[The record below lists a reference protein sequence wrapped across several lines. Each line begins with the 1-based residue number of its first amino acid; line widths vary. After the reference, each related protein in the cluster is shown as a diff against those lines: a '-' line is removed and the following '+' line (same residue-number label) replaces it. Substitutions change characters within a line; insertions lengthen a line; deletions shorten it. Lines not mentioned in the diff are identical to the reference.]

1 MSSSKTIDMWNK
13 KFEKSDRKKFLHLID
28 YITEA
33 IDSGELAPGES
44 LPTQRELSKKL
55 NLSIGTITKAFAEL
69 EKMGYLSGEI
79 GRGTFVRDIAAEY
92 DDFWY
97 TETKVPY
104 KYNLGHYRTT
114 ELFNNA
120 IRINLLTS
128 IKEVTNG
135 PDLFKHL
142 NDLNNFGSSDQREVF
157 SHWLKGIGFSSVANN
172 QISLFAAE
180 LLTTNVLI
188 NTLSERDDH
197 VILEEVGDRITKEQ
211 ILQNDRQVTTVKMD
225 DLGIIPADLEAVIL
239 QSRAKLLVTTCTFH
253 NPTSN
258 TTPLKRKKE
267 ILAVCQKYQVK
278 IIEDGKVD
286 FFAEG
291 SVHPYF
297 ELDPEIGVYTSG
309 LYFAISP
316 SLTTSFVVASASLIR
331 RIESNFKLVY
341 WSSSQMLL
349 EISATLI
356 KSGRADKIIEERKK
370 LLRSRNQILNDIFSL
385 QPTSDNALT
394 SVIRWLR
401 IPPTWLS
408 AELTQAAFEQGI
420 LVRNSDIF
428 ALDTSM
434 KLPYIRICNAAIHKE
449 TAYKEALHELKSIFE
464 ERMVE
469 F

>member
-1 MSSSKTIDMWNK
+1 MWNK

-33 IDSGELAPGES
+33 IDSGALAPGES

-55 NLSIGTITKAFAEL
+55 NLSIGTITKAFMEL

-79 GRGTFVRDIAAEY
+79 GRGTFVRDIATEY

-104 KYNLGHYRTT
+104 RYNLGHYRTT
-114 ELFNNA
+114 ELFNNV
-120 IRINLLTS
+120 IRLNLVSS

-142 NDLNNFGSSDQREVF
+142 NDLHNFGSPEQRQVF
-157 SHWLKGIGFSSVANN
+157 GHWLRGIGFSSIAND

-188 NTLSERDDH
+188 NTLSKRGES
-197 VILEEVGDRITKEQ
+197 IMMEEVGDRITKEQ
-211 ILQNDRQVTTVKMD
+211 ILQNDRQVATVKMD
-225 DLGIIPADLEAVIL
+225 HLGIIPSDLEAVIMNTR
-239 QSRAKLLVTTCTFH
+239 SRLLVTTSTFH
-253 NPTSN
+253 NPTGII
-258 TTPLKRKKE
+258 TPLARKKE
-267 ILAVCQKYQVK
+267 ILAVCQKHQVK
-278 IIEDGKVD
+278 IVEDGKVD
-286 FFAEG
+286 FFADG
-291 SVHPYF
+291 PVHPYF
-297 ELDPEIGVYTSG
+297 DLDPETGIYTSG
-309 LYFAISP
+309 LYFLLNP

-331 RIESNFKLVY
+331 RIESTFKLIY

-349 EISATLI
+349 EISTSLI
-356 KSGRADKIIEERKK
+356 TSGRADKIIEERKR
-370 LLRSRNQILNDIFSL
+370 LLRGRNEAFNEVFDQ
-385 QPTSDNALT
+385 QPAKDTPLT
-394 SVIRWLR
+394 HVVRWLR
-401 IPPTWLS
+401 IPSTWLS
-408 AELTQAAFEQGI
+408 AELTQAAFERGI

-428 ALDTSM
+428 AIDTSL
-434 KLPYIRICNAAIHKE
+434 KLPYIRVCNAAIHKD
-449 TAYKEALHELKSIFE
+449 TAHREALIELKSIFE

>member
-1 MSSSKTIDMWNK
+1 MWNK

-33 IDSGELAPGES
+33 IDSGELTPGES
-44 LPTQRELSKKL
+44 LPTQRELSRKL

-120 IRINLLTS
+120 VRINLLS
-128 IKEVTNG
+128 GIKEVTNG

-142 NDLNNFGSSDQREVF
+142 NDLNNFGSADQRQVF
-157 SHWLKGIGFSSVANN
+157 STWLKGIGFNAIATN

-180 LLTTNVLI
+180 LLSTNVLI
-188 NTLSERDDH
+188 NTLSLRDEYI
-197 VILEEVGDRITKEQ
+197 ILEEVGDRITKEQ
-211 ILQNDRQVTTVKMD
+211 ILQNDRQVAIVKMD
-225 DLGIIPADLEAVIL
+225 ELGIIPEDLEAVIL
-239 QSRAKLLVTTCTFH
+239 KTRAKLLITTCTFH
-253 NPTSN
+253 NPTGI
-258 TTPLKRKKE
+258 TTPLKRKKD

-297 ELDPEIGVYTSG
+297 DLDPEIGIYTSG
-309 LYFAISP
+309 LYFIINP
-316 SLTTSFVVASASLIR
+316 SLTTSFVVASESLIR
-331 RIESNFKLVY
+331 RIESTFKLIY

-349 EISATLI
+349 EISTTLI
-356 KSGRADKIIEERKK
+356 RSGRANKIIEERKQ
-370 LLRSRNQILNDIFSL
+370 LLKNRNLVLNEVFNL
-385 QPTSDNALT
+385 QPADDNSLN
-394 SVIRWLR
+394 SVIRWLK
-401 IPPTWLS
+401 IPANWLS

-428 ALDTSM
+428 CLDTSL

-449 TAYKEALHELKSIFE
+449 TSYKTALNELKTLFE